1 MQTYHFNAHI
11 ERDVET
17 GLYVGMIP
25 NVPGAHTQA
34 ATLDE
39 LYHNLQEVIEL
50 CLEELTEEELNS
62 LPEFVGV
69 QHISVAR

>member
-1 MQTYHFNAHI
+1 MQTYHFNTHI

-39 LYHNLQEVIEL
+39 LYHNLQEV
-50 CLEELTEEELNS
+50 TS
-62 LPEFVGV
+62 FVWR
-69 QHISVAR
+69 S